1 LSDDRDLDRELY
13 QTLNEPPI
21 RLTFGEV
28 EARLA
33 RLHEISSEKRTQFQ
47 ARLRNFQKHG
57 IPAGGGSGRGRV
69 VHYGPGNV
77 MELALALELTQL
89 GLLPERIAQVFLLN
103 KFPISQAVLM
113 AARSILTKGGFKPD
127 RDRIDEN
134 MPTNTGSHWHTHDEA
149 EDPDSIFLFFDP
161 TALASL
167 TDIPEK
173 YEDQASATFFY
184 GGAEIVRENI
194 VRWTAGPV
202 VRRLSLINV
211 TAVIWS
217 LVVRTT
223 PERQRQFCEQIHAWA
238 DVLQTQHLMET
249 IPDEEPDPENI
260 VIIDS
265 DQALIEN
272 AELFRSLKGIPTAV
286 ADTLIDMAKQR
297 IKTGGGRPRAT
308 EQSKPI
314 SEMSDTEVEEAL
326 VDHFVSGGM
335 PHFVAR
341 GVMEDRRKRS
351 DKNVEQA
358 KPKSR
363 KRD

>member
-1 LSDDRDLDRELY
+1 MSEDRESHRGLY
-13 QTLNEPPI
+13 LTLNEPPI

-57 IPAGGGSGRGRV
+57 IPAGVGSGRGRAV
-69 VHYGPGNV
+69 SYGPGNII
-77 MELALALELTQL
+77 ELALALELTQL
-89 GLLPERIAQVFLLN
+89 GLLPERIAEVFLLN

-127 RDRIDEN
+127 RERIDEN
-134 MPTNTGSHWHTHDEA
+134 MPTNTGRHWLTHDES
-149 EDPDSIFLFFDP
+149 EDPDSVFLFFDP

-167 TDIPEK
+167 TDISEK

-184 GGAEIVRENI
+184 GGANLVRENI

-238 DVLQTQHLMET
+238 DVLQAQHLIET
-249 IPDEEPDPENI
+249 VPDEEPDPEHI
-260 VIIDS
+260 VVIDS
-265 DQALIEN
+265 DEALVEH
-272 AELFRSLKGIPTAV
+272 AELFRSLKGIPATV
-286 ADTLIDMAKQR
+286 ADTLIDRAKQR
-297 IKTGGGRPRAT
+297 IKTSGEAQRAA
-308 EQSKPI
+308 EQRKPI
-314 SEMSDTEVEEAL
+314 SEMSDTELEEAL

-335 PHFVAR
+335 PQFVAR
-341 GVMEDRRKRS
+341 GIMDDSRDRRNK
-351 DKNVEQA
+351 VPQA
-358 KPKSR
+358 KLKSR
-363 KRD
+363 KKN